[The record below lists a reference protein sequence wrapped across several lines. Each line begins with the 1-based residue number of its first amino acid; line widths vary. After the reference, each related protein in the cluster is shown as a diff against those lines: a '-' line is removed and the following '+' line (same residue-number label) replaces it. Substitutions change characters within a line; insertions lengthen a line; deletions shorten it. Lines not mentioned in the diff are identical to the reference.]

1 MYRTY
6 SYNDMPRPVTRQR
19 EEEKKPAPPRHENER
34 HEKHEKHERHERC
47 DEKKKGGF
55 LDGIFGNME
64 ADDIIL
70 LIVVLALI
78 MDDCDDKLLLLA
90 LGFIFISEWL

>member
-6 SYNDMPRPVTRQR
+6 SYNDMPKAITRHH
-19 EEEKKPAPPRHENER
+19 EEEVKPSPPPPK
-34 HEKHEKHERHERC
+34 HEKHEKHERCE
-47 DEKKKGGF
+47 EKKGGL

-70 LIVVLALI
+70 LIVVLVLI

>member
-6 SYNDMPRPVTRQR
+6 SYNDMPKPIIRQHK
-19 EEEKKPAPPRHENER
+19 EEEKKPAPPLPKPH
-34 HEKHEKHERHERC
+34 KPERC
-47 DEKKKGGF
+47 EEKKGGF
-55 LDGIFGNME
+55 LDGFLGNLE

-70 LIVVLALI
+70 LIVVLVLI

-90 LGFIFISEWL
+90 LGFVFVSEWL